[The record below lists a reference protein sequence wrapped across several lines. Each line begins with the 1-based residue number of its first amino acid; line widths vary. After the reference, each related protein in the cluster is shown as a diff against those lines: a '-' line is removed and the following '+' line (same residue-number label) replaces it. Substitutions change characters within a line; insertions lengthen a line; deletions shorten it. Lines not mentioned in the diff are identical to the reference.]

1 MDAARDD
8 ESITGV
14 LVEELVGLH
23 VQRVGQSVPH
33 DLVDADFLWCGT
45 FVAGTAVMRTR
56 QFQQEHGVAADR
68 AHVNRSIEWN
78 RQSWLEVEAIE
89 RVEDADVLAIR
100 AALLTVGERQID
112 SYSRGVGGRRR
123 RELIAGKRGRL
134 DPAEIEQRMNGRRLA
149 HAEYEGKNRENNCH
163 WSNVRVHGLSL
174 RVGGQP
180 EWPGLSTHV
189 RRVVSY

>member
-1 MDAARDD
+1 MSSQSERRC
-8 ESITGV
+8 S
-14 LVEELVGLH
+14 
-23 VQRVGQSVPH
+23 QSVSGKSTLTP
-33 DLVDADFLWCGT
+33 
-45 FVAGTAVMRTR
+45 VA
-56 QFQQEHGVAADR
+56 
-68 AHVNRSIEWN
+68 
-78 RQSWLEVEAIE
+78 
-89 RVEDADVLAIR
+89 LA
-100 AALLTVGERQID
+100 
-112 SYSRGVGGRRR
+112 GGRR